1 MEFRPDHCPCEEPK
15 CAGSAGFQYQRRGH
29 YTRACDGRRVQRFQ
43 CKACKRTFS
52 TQTFRVDY
60 GLKRVSLDVK
70 IFLALISKVTL
81 RQIAKTHHCTLR
93 TVARRLDLFGKQG
106 RGFHEWRMRMRGI
119 ATPWEGQF
127 QLDELETFEHNRRLK
142 PVTVPVLV
150 HKPSYCIL
158 HAEVGTLPARKPLSK
173 ANLAKLARYE
183 KLEGDVK
190 RKSESREKMT
200 RCFEVLARV
209 CDPKAKVFV
218 GTDEK
223 HTYGVALK
231 RLFGARLVHQK
242 THSSVPRSYKN
253 PLFPIN
259 HTFAMLRDNLSRLVR
274 RNWGASKKREKLES
288 HLWIYVAWR
297 NYVRPITNRNHT
309 QTAAMVAG
317 LCPRMLEVTDLLA
330 VRMFD
335 SKPAQ
340 RRAAESLGG
349 KAP

>member
-1 MEFRPDHCPCEEPK
+1 MEFRPDHCPAKNPNVP
-15 CAGSAGFQYQRRGH
+15 APPASSTNAAAT
-29 YTRACDGRRVQRFQ
+29 TRACDGRRVQRFQ

-200 RCFEVLARV
+200 RCFEALARV

-223 HTYGVALK
+223 HTYGVALR
-231 RLFGARLVHQK
+231 RLFGERLVHQK

-274 RNWGASKKREKLES
+274 RNWGASKKREKS
-288 HLWIYVAWR
+288 RATCGSISPGATTCGR
-297 NYVRPITNRNHT
+297 SPIAITRRP
-309 QTAAMVAG
+309 
-317 LCPRMLEVTDLLA
+317 
-330 VRMFD
+330 
-335 SKPAQ
+335 
-340 RRAAESLGG
+340 RRWSRGFARACSR
-349 KAP
+349 